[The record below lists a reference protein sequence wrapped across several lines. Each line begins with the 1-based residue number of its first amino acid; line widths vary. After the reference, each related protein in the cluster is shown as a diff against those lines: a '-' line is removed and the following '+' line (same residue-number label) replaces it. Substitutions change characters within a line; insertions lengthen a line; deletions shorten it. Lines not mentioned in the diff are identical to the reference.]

1 MHRRRS
7 AHCTWNLC
15 TNTKAD
21 HDGKDVAQSRVLFH
35 DKRSLHV
42 MKRGRFVSAII
53 ACTPVKYTS
62 PWTRDAM
69 LPKSVMV
76 TIRERGE
83 LLLDM
88 GMLDGKVALIS
99 GGGRGQGASGDPLF
113 AQEGGSVVVGDILD
127 EAGRRV

>member
-7 AHCTWNLC
+7 APCTWNLC

-21 HDGKDVAQSRVLFH
+21 HDGEGVAQSRVLFH

-53 ACTPVKYTS
+53 SGTPVKYTS

-76 TIRERGE
+76 TTRERGE
-83 LLLDM
+83 LLLKGVEIMAIKKSSD
-88 GMLDGKVALIS
+88 
-99 GGGRGQGASGDPLF
+99 
-113 AQEGGSVVVGDILD
+113 EGVK
-127 EAGRRV
+127 AT

>member
-7 AHCTWNLC
+7 APCTWNLC

-21 HDGKDVAQSRVLFH
+21 HDGEGVAQSRGLFH

-53 ACTPVKYTS
+53 SCTPVKYTS

-69 LPKSVMV
+69 LTKRVLV
-76 TIRERGE
+76 TTRARRA
-83 LLLDM
+83 LLLFIKHRIPDSR
-88 GMLDGKVALIS
+88 AEI
-99 GGGRGQGASGDPLF
+99 F
-113 AQEGGSVVVGDILD
+113 ILPSPPRPGPG
-127 EAGRRV
+127 E

>member
-7 AHCTWNLC
+7 APCRWNLC

-21 HDGKDVAQSRVLFH
+21 HDGEGVAQSRVLFH

-53 ACTPVKYTS
+53 SCTPVKYTS

-83 LLLDM
+83 LLLISCPEGARTAEPTQPLPSQAGLFSASD
-88 GMLDGKVALIS
+88 GGKV
-99 GGGRGQGASGDPLF
+99 PTP
-113 AQEGGSVVVGDILD
+113 ILNSQTQTP
-127 EAGRRV
+127 R

>member
-21 HDGKDVAQSRVLFH
+21 HDGEDVAQSRVLFH

-53 ACTPVKYTS
+53 SCTPVKYTS

-76 TIRERGE
+76 TTRERGE
-83 LLLDM
+83 LLLLCKNKD
-88 GMLDGKVALIS
+88 LHASEIKVKIA
-99 GGGRGQGASGDPLF
+99 A
-113 AQEGGSVVVGDILD
+113 
-127 EAGRRV
+127 

>member
-7 AHCTWNLC
+7 APCTWNLC

-21 HDGKDVAQSRVLFH
+21 HDGEGVAQSGVLFH

-53 ACTPVKYTS
+53 SCTPVKYTS

-83 LLLDM
+83 LLL
-88 GMLDGKVALIS
+88 MLLKRANKALHLTAS
-99 GGGRGQGASGDPLF
+99 SLRCAAASG
-113 AQEGGSVVVGDILD
+113 S
-127 EAGRRV
+127 R

>member
-21 HDGKDVAQSRVLFH
+21 HDGEDVARSRVLFH

-53 ACTPVKYTS
+53 SCTPVKYPS

-76 TIRERGE
+76 TTRERGE
-83 LLLDM
+83 LLLVELAF
-88 GMLDGKVALIS
+88 GHEIKKGREAL
-99 GGGRGQGASGDPLF
+99 QK
-113 AQEGGSVVVGDILD
+113 
-127 EAGRRV
+127 